1 MLDLVAELA
10 EPDLVYLAHSVSAM
24 IGALAAVQAPKA
36 FSQLVLLCP
45 SPCYLNDPPH
55 YQDGFTAEQ
64 LDGLLQELADG
75 HHTWSHAMAPVIMAN
90 PERPALAA
98 DLAARFCA
106 MGPAIA
112 LRWARATFL
121 TDLRPVVPQVTV
133 PTLVLQCRDDAI
145 AGPAVGQWV
154 ASHLRHGQLRWL
166 DASGHCPQMSHP
178 AELARVL
185 RSARGT
191 PVTA

>member
-1 MLDLVAELA
+1 M
-10 EPDLVYLAHSVSAM
+10 
-24 IGALAAVQAPKA
+24 QAPKA
-36 FSQLVLLCP
+36 FSQLVMLCP

-55 YQDGFTAEQ
+55 YQGGFAAEQ

-75 HHTWSHAMAPVIMAN
+75 HHAWSHAMAPVIMAN
-90 PERPALAA
+90 PERPALTA

-133 PTLVLQCRDDAI
+133 PTLVLHCREDAI
-145 AGPAVGQWV
+145 AGPAVGEWV
-154 ASHLRHGQLRWL
+154 ARAQRKAINGSIAQKR
-166 DASGHCPQMSHP
+166 A
-178 AELARVL
+178 A
-185 RSARGT
+185 RSAASAGWSGLEIGRASCRER
-191 PVTA
+191 V